1 MAKKIRK
8 RKRSAPKHTAPIEL
22 TQEEVRAAQKGRGT
36 HKLPRERRDYSSV
49 ETASKVFPG

>member
-36 HKLPRERRDYSSV
+36 HKLPGERRDYSSV